1 MKNGRTKVQ
10 KLLTLL
16 IFLFFGQALLA
27 QSNLPTTIPNVQIG
41 DESVIPFKSGSLSF
55 YNDIDKSLTIKKVNQ
70 NKTVLKKFVP
80 FLQDTPNFG
89 FATNDI
95 WFLTRLQNPS
105 EETKNGFLEF
115 SNPILDEIDLF
126 EWNDESNQ
134 FSLVGK
140 TGDQIAFSKRPA
152 AQRNLLLPF
161 TLQPKESK
169 LVLIRINNGGEQ
181 FHFELS
187 YKTANQLTQDDYF
200 HQFFFGI
207 YFGILLFVLIFNTFM
222 YVLIKDKT
230 SKYYV
235 LYILSLGI
243 LQLSLNGF
251 SKEFFWPN
259 SDYLTNHINPIFASL
274 GVFFLLLFTY
284 DFLKLNTLMPRIA
297 RVFKII
303 GVTIFINTILAC
315 IPHPIAYQVSV
326 LYINSVTLLLA
337 IAIIP
342 MAIYAV
348 RQKFRPGRFFALAF
362 IALVLAVLGFVLKN
376 FGLLPSNNFT
386 NYGLQYGSALEVIL
400 LSIAI
405 IDRFKDFKDTA
416 FSRLNELNDMRQK
429 ANEVL
434 EQKVEERT
442 AEVNLQKHKIELQN
456 EELEKKKDEI
466 LSSIEYAKRIQQA
479 ILPSNQAVN
488 ELLPKNGVL
497 YLPKDIVAGDFYWVE
512 PFSKQDTSKVFFAV
526 GDCTGHGVPGAM
538 VSVICHNALHIAL
551 TESQDTQTGLLLDRV
566 DKQVKESFSVG
577 NLQINDG
584 MDVSL
589 ACWDKTTKTVTWSG
603 ANNALWI
610 IKNNELI
617 EYKAN
622 KQPIGRGY
630 EKVNFTTNTIDVK
643 KGDRLILFSDG
654 YADQFGGELK
664 KKFKSKNLKELLMNT
679 CSLSA
684 EQQTEKLHHAFLDWV
699 KDDEQIDDV
708 CIMIVEISE

>member
-1 MKNGRTKVQ
+1 MKIDRIKKQ
-10 KLLTLL
+10 QLLSLL
-16 IFLFFGQALLA
+16 IFLFIGQALFA
-27 QSNLPTTIPNVQIG
+27 QDNLSSTIPSVKIG
-41 DESVIPFKSGSLSF
+41 EESVILFKSGSLSF
-55 YNDIDKSLTIKKVNQ
+55 YNDVDKSLTIEKINQ
-70 NKTVLKKFVP
+70 NKETLKKFVP
-80 FLQDTPNFG
+80 YLKDAPNFG
-89 FATNDI
+89 FASNDI
-95 WFLTRLQNPS
+95 WFITRLQNPS
-105 EETKNGFLEF
+105 EQDKNGFLEF

-140 TGDQIAFSKRPA
+140 TGDQIAFSKRPV

-161 TLQPKESK
+161 TLKSKASK

-187 YKTANQLTQDDYF
+187 YKTTNQLSQDNYF

-207 YFGILLFVLIFNTFM
+207 YFGILLFVLIFNSIM
-222 YVLIKDKT
+222 YLLIKNKT

-235 LYILSLGI
+235 LYIFSLGV

-259 SDYLTNHINPIFASL
+259 SDYLSNHINPIFASL
-274 GVFFLLLFTY
+274 GVFFLILFTY
-284 DFLKLNTLMPRIA
+284 DFLNLNTLMPRIA
-297 RVFKII
+297 RVFKIM
-303 GVTIFINTILAC
+303 GVTIFINTILAS

-326 LYINSVTLLLA
+326 LYINAATLLLA

-348 RQKFRPGRFFALAF
+348 RQKFKPARFFALAF
-362 IALVLAVLGFVLKN
+362 IFLVVAVLSFVLKN
-376 FGLLPSNNFT
+376 FGVLPSNNFT

-405 IDRFKDFKDTA
+405 IDRFRDFKDTA
-416 FSRLNELNDMRQK
+416 FSRLNEINEMRQK

-434 EQKVEERT
+434 EIKVEERT

-479 ILPSNQAVN
+479 ILPSNHVVN
-488 ELLPKNGVL
+488 ELLPKNGIL
-497 YLPKDIVAGDFYWVE
+497 YFPKDIVAGDFYWVE
-512 PFSKQDTSKVFFAV
+512 SFSKHDTSKVYFAV

-538 VSVICHNALHIAL
+538 VSVFCHNALQLAL
-551 TESQDTQTGLLLDRV
+551 NESQDTQTGLLLDRV
-566 DKQVKESFSVG
+566 DEQVKESFSVG

-589 ACWDKTTKTVTWSG
+589 ACWDKTNKKVTWSG
-603 ANNALWI
+603 ANNPLWM
-610 IKNNELI
+610 IKKEELI
-617 EYKAN
+617 EFKAN

-630 EKVNFTTNTIDVK
+630 EKVNFTTHTIEVN
-643 KGDRLILFSDG
+643 KGDRFILFSDG

-664 KKFKSKNLKELLMNT
+664 KKYKSKNLKELLLRT
-679 CSLSA
+679 CHLST
-684 EQQTEKLHHAFLDWV
+684 EQQTERLHQEFLDWR
-699 KDDEQIDDV
+699 KDEEQIDDV
-708 CIMIVEISE
+708 CILIVEINE

>member
-1 MKNGRTKVQ
+1 VKIGRTKVQ
-10 KLLTLL
+10 KLLPLL

-27 QSNLPTTIPNVQIG
+27 QNSLPTAIPNVKIG
-41 DESVIPFKSGSLSF
+41 NKSVIPFKSGSLSF
-55 YNDIDKSLTIKKVNQ
+55 YNDVNKSLTIDKINH
-70 NKTVLKKFVP
+70 NKALLKKFVP
-80 FLQDTPNFG
+80 FLKDTPNFG

-95 WFLTRLQNPS
+95 WFLTRLQNSS
-105 EETKNGFLEF
+105 EQTKNGFLEF

-126 EWNDESNQ
+126 EWNEKNNQ
-134 FSLVGK
+134 FNLTGK
-140 TGDQIAFSKRPA
+140 TGDQIAFSKRPTA
-152 AQRNLLLPF
+152 RRNLLLPF
-161 TLQPKESK
+161 NLTSKESK
-169 LVLIRINNGGEQ
+169 LILIRINNGGEQ

-187 YKTANQLTQDDYF
+187 YKTENQLTQDDYF

-235 LYILSLGI
+235 LYILSLGV

-251 SKEFFWPN
+251 SKEFFWPS

-274 GVFFLLLFTY
+274 GVFFLVLFTY
-284 DFLKLNTLMPRIA
+284 NFLKLDSLMPRIA

-303 GVTIFINTILAC
+303 GATIFINTILSC

-326 LYINSVTLLLA
+326 LYINGVTLLLA

-342 MAIYAV
+342 MALYAV
-348 RQKFRPGRFFALAF
+348 KQKFRPGRFFALAF
-362 IALVLAVLGFVLKN
+362 IALVFAVLGFVLKN

-566 DKQVKESFSVG
+566 DQQVKESFSVG

-603 ANNALWI
+603 ANNALWMI
-610 IKNNELI
+610 QNDELI

-630 EKVNFTTNTIDVK
+630 EKVNFTTHSIDVK

-664 KKFKSKNLKELLMNT
+664 KKFKSKNLKELLVET
-679 CSLSA
+679 RALSA
-684 EQQTEKLHHAFLDWV
+684 EQQTEKLHQAFLDWV
-699 KDDEQIDDV
+699 KKDEQIDDV